1 MAAVLE
7 CSTDTAPVRRVTY
20 WCLEGLRL
28 WRRYP
33 LRLFLLSLAPM
44 VLEALLQLIPFA
56 GVVLS
61 KVFPLLLSIGVFQGL
76 VDVVS
81 TGKLRWSSPFRTW
94 QHSYRWRALGLA
106 LLYGPL
112 VFGVQ
117 QLGVAAIYGWPAVDA
132 VLLGHISAHPELAN
146 RAFTCL
152 LILPG
157 VPVAI
162 GLGLAPMFVMFRNAA
177 PWRAMQR
184 SLATLLRTPAAFS
197 LYAGIQLLLTACILL
212 VPFGILLLLP
222 LLPWTTACWYV
233 IWTDL
238 GRATDKS

>member
-7 CSTDTAPVRRVTY
+7 CSTDTAPVSRVAY

-44 VLEALLQLIPFA
+44 VLEALLQLVPFA
-56 GVVLS
+56 GVALS
-61 KVFPLLLSIGVFQGL
+61 KVFPLLLSIGVLQGL
-76 VDVVS
+76 VDAGS
-81 TGKLRWSSPFRTW
+81 TGQLRWSSPFRSW

-106 LLYGPL
+106 LLCGPL

-117 QLGVAAIYGWPAVDA
+117 QLVVAAIYGWPAVDA
-132 VLLGHISAHPELAN
+132 ALLGHISAHPEFAN
-146 RAFTCL
+146 RTFACL

-162 GLGLAPMFVMFRNAA
+162 ALGLAPMFVMFRNAT
-177 PWRAMQR
+177 PWQAVRR
-184 SLATLLRTPAAFS
+184 SITAVLRSPAAFS
-197 LYAGIQLLLTACILL
+197 MYAGIQLLITVCMLL
-212 VPFGILLLLP
+212 VPFGLLLLLP
-222 LLPWTTACWYV
+222 LLPWMTACWYV

-238 GRATDKS
+238 GRTADKP

>member
-7 CSTDTAPVRRVTY
+7 CPAPSVPVHRAAY

-44 VLEALLQLIPFA
+44 VLEALLQLIPLA
-56 GVVLS
+56 GVALS
-61 KVFPLLLSIGVFQGL
+61 KVFPLLLSFGVFQGL
-76 VDVVS
+76 VDAAS
-81 TGKLRWSSPFRTW
+81 TGNLRWSSPFCIW

-106 LLYGPL
+106 LLCGPL
-112 VFGVQ
+112 VFGLQ
-117 QLGVAAIYGWPAVDA
+117 QLEVAAIYGWPAVDA
-132 VLLGHISAHPELAN
+132 VLLGHISAHPEFAN
-146 RAFTCL
+146 RTFTCL

-162 GLGLAPMFVMFRNAA
+162 GLGLASMFVMFRNATVWQA
-177 PWRAMQR
+177 VQR
-184 SLATLLRTPAAFS
+184 SITTVLRSPSAFS
-197 LYAGIQLLLTACILL
+197 AYAGIQLLLTACMLL
-212 VPFGILLLLP
+212 VPFGLLLLLP
-222 LLPWTTACWYV
+222 LLPWMTASWYV

-238 GRATDKS
+238 DRSVDKS

>member
-1 MAAVLE
+1 MVAVLE
-7 CSTDTAPVRRVTY
+7 RSTDTVPVRRVAS

-44 VLEALLQLIPFA
+44 VLEALLQLVPLV
-56 GVVLS
+56 GVALS
-61 KVFPLLLSIGVFQGL
+61 KVFPLLLSIGVLQGL
-76 VDVVS
+76 VDAVLS
-81 TGKLRWSSPFRTW
+81 GRLRWSSPLRLW

-106 LLYGPL
+106 LLCGPL
-112 VFGVQ
+112 VFGLQ

-132 VLLGHISAHPELAN
+132 ILLGHVAAHPEFAN
-146 RAFTCL
+146 RTFSCL

-162 GLGLAPMFVMFRNAA
+162 GLGLAPMFVMFRNVA
-177 PWRAMQR
+177 PWQAMQR
-184 SLATLLRTPAAFS
+184 SLTTMLRSPAAFS
-197 LYAGIQLLLTACILL
+197 MYAGIQLLLTAGMLL
-212 VPFGILLLLP
+212 VPFGLLLLLP
-222 LLPWTTACWYV
+222 LLPWMTACWYV

-238 GRATDKS
+238 GRTADKS

>member
-7 CSTDTAPVRRVTY
+7 CSTDTAPVRRVTH

-61 KVFPLLLSIGVFQGL
+61 KVFPLLLSIGVVQGL
-76 VDVVS
+76 VEAVS

-106 LLYGPL
+106 LLCGPL

-132 VLLGHISAHPELAN
+132 VLLGHVQAHPEFAN
-146 RAFTCL
+146 RAFACL

-162 GLGLAPMFVMFRNAA
+162 GLGLAPMFVMFRNAT
-177 PWRAMQR
+177 PWRAVQR

-197 LYAGIQLLLTACILL
+197 LYAGIQLLLTACMLL
-212 VPFGILLLLP
+212 VPFGLLLLLP
-222 LLPWTTACWYV
+222 LLPWMTACWYV